1 MKIEFLLEEK
11 TLLSTKYIKLIR
23 KKDLDKIIIKKGDIK
38 LINLQL
44 GELSKK
50 SIILRVSFKSF
61 ESNYSFNISDVL
73 IKNREIILIG
83 FLDDPLWIYNQGYI
97 DNFKLLT
104 DKKEKIKWYEL
115 NDKQKYYYLRG
126 CYLLNGIRESIDNM
140 NPVIIIDMSKVKTD
154 LDFYYEIGNA
164 FFNTYGYFGTE
175 INSFID
181 CLINI
186 SMSIKE
192 RDKMPVLQIKGYKN
206 FEKYFSDNILFDDF
220 YQEFTKRGYEIINL

>member
-1 MKIEFLLEEK
+1 MKIEFLLGEK

-61 ESNYSFNISDVL
+61 ESNYSFNISDIL
-73 IKNREIILIG
+73 IKNREIILTG

-164 FFNTYGYFGTE
+164 FFNSYGYFGTE

-206 FEKYFSDNILFDDF
+206 FEKYFSDNIFLMT
-220 YQEFTKRGYEIINL
+220 FTKNLQKEVTKL